1 MLVVFEDK
9 HGKTFII
16 KDGIKKKSK
25 LSLLKIIDNQL
36 KKNSN
41 NNDHPGFVAETAKL
55 HEPSSYIWSKSKFNY

>member
-9 HGKTFII
+9 HGKTFIL

-36 KKNSN
+36 KK
-41 NNDHPGFVAETAKL
+41 GFYACGYF
-55 HEPSSYIWSKSKFNY
+55 SYEYNQKNLCE